1 MSMRRLADLAA
12 RGVLPL
18 ALVAVALA
26 LVAPSQAVADRS
38 GLVLAVLVLITALG
52 VDPRELKALRG
63 RWRLVLALV
72 IVPFVVLAPVAW
84 VIGEAFTGP
93 VRDGALT
100 LGLAPTE
107 VATAG
112 LVALA
117 LGDAALVL
125 AAVVGSLVVSAVL
138 GPVVLSVVAGAE
150 AGTGDLV
157 GTFILVVIVPLIAG
171 LVIRSIAP
179 RLREAGTVLNGA
191 GAVVVCVLV
200 YGALSGAEGDDI
212 GSSAAAAAAFLA
224 VSGLIAA
231 GVARALPGR
240 DPVSIP
246 MAFALR
252 DFAVAAALAEAA
264 FGSRAAGVA
273 GVYGVLMLL
282 SGAVVAGIAGRRAP
296 AGHAPT
302 ASG

>member
-1 MSMRRLADLAA
+1 MRGILAI
-12 RGVLPL
+12 GV
-18 ALVAVALA
+18 A
-26 LVAPSQAVADRS
+26 
-38 GLVLAVLVLITALG
+38 
-52 VDPRELKALRG
+52 
-63 RWRLVLALV
+63 
-72 IVPFVVLAPVAW
+72 
-84 VIGEAFTGP
+84 
-93 VRDGALT
+93 
-100 LGLAPTE
+100 
-107 VATAG
+107 
-112 LVALA
+112 
-117 LGDAALVL
+117 AALVL

-179 RLREAGTVLNGA
+179 RLREAETVLNGA

-200 YGALSGAEGDDI
+200 YGALSGAEGDDL
-212 GSSAAAAAAFLA
+212 GSSVVAAAAFLA

-264 FGSRAAGVA
+264 FGSRAASVA

-282 SGAVVAGIAGRRAP
+282 SGAVVAGIAGRRAA
-296 AGHAPT
+296 AGHRPT